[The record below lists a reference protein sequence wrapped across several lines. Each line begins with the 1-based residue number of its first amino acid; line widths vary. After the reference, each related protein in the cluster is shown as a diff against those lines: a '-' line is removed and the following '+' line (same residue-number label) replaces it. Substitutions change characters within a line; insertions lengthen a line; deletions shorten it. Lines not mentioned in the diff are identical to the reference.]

1 MSNVNTVTLS
11 GNITRDPEAVEGH
24 DIAKFGLAV
33 NRRYKKQGDD
43 DYTEEVSFFDCTV
56 FGGFAALVLRK
67 LRKGQPVTVS
77 GRLKQETWETDDGK
91 RSKIVVIVQDA
102 DGPGFYV
109 KDEDVPPADS
119 PEAVTETGEAA
130 QDEIPF

>member
-24 DIAKFGLAV
+24 EIAKFGLAV
-33 NRRYKKQGDD
+33 NRRYKKSGDD

-56 FGGFAALVLRK
+56 FGGFANLVLRK

-77 GRLKQETWETDDGK
+77 GRLKQETWETDGEK
-91 RSKIVVIVQDA
+91 RSKIVVIVNDA

-109 KDEDVPPADS
+109 KDEDVPASEAAPA
-119 PEAVTETGEAA
+119 TTGEAT
-130 QDEIPF
+130 DEIPF